1 LDTFSLHS
9 KIYKHDDNKKKKV
22 MNKKKLYSLNAQ
34 YKLFIMLDLKLS
46 IRSVSSLW
54 ISMANQIVYFLL
66 FAQLDN
72 GVVIII
78 G

>member
-1 LDTFSLHS
+1 
-9 KIYKHDDNKKKKV
+9 

-34 YKLFIMLDLKLS
+34 YRLFIMLDLKLS

-66 FAQLDN
+66 FGQLGN
-72 GVVIII
+72 GVVISI